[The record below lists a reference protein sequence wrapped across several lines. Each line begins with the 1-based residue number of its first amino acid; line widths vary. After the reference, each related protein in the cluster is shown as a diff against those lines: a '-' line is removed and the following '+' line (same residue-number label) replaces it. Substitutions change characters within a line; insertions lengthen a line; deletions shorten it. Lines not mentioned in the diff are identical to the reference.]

1 MRILFYSQTC
11 NFCLKL
17 LEYIDKNKLAEYF
30 KIICIDKS
38 NNIPKNITIV
48 PTVVDTT
55 IEAPLEGKK
64 AFEYVINQKYFNHPT
79 NNIEYTKDGVP
90 KPVIEEDNKANTTK
104 SGSGFIYVDKDV
116 EKKFNDKDDKQNFD
130 QVFSNKQIPL
140 AANSSM
146 GNPNQQH
153 SQSSQQQAPQAPQ
166 APQAS
171 LNRNQQMLLMK
182 KQQQEEA
189 EEKMNQI
196 ISQRNIQD
204 KKLQALIRLRDN
216 R

>member
-17 LEYIDKNKLAEYF
+17 LEYIDKNKLTEYF

-79 NNIEYTKDGVP
+79 NNIEYTKEGVP

-140 AANSSM
+140 AANSS
-146 GNPNQQH
+146 QQN
-153 SQSSQQQAPQAPQ
+153 STQQNSKPV
-166 APQAS
+166 S
-171 LNRNQQMLLMK
+171 LNRNQQMLNQKLQY
-182 KQQQEEA
+182 QQQQQQS

-196 ISQRNIQD
+196 MSQRNIEE
-204 KKLQALIRLRDN
+204 KKLQALLRLRDN

>member
-30 KIICIDKS
+30 KLICIDKS

-55 IEAPLEGKK
+55 IQAPLEGKK

-104 SGSGFIYVDKDV
+104 SGSGFIYVDKDI
-116 EKKFNDKDDKQNFD
+116 EKKFNDKEDKQNFD
-130 QVFSNKQIPL
+130 QVFTNKQIPL
-140 AANSSM
+140 AANSTHNNNTSH
-146 GNPNQQH
+146 NSNTTSHNSNNSTQQKI
-153 SQSSQQQAPQAPQ
+153 QQ
-166 APQAS
+166 
-171 LNRNQQMLLMK
+171 
-182 KQQQEEA
+182 QQQESDNRV
-189 EEKMNQI
+189 NQLMA
-196 ISQRNIQD
+196 QRNIQD

>member
-30 KIICIDKS
+30 KLICIDKS

-55 IEAPLEGKK
+55 IQAPLEGKK

-104 SGSGFIYVDKDV
+104 SGSGFIYVDKDI
-116 EKKFNDKDDKQNFD
+116 EKKFNDKEDKQNFD
-130 QVFSNKQIPL
+130 QVFTNKQIPL
-140 AANSSM
+140 AANSTHNNNTSH
-146 GNPNQQH
+146 NSNTTTHNSNNTSHNSNNSTQQKI
-153 SQSSQQQAPQAPQ
+153 Q
-166 APQAS
+166 
-171 LNRNQQMLLMK
+171 
-182 KQQQEEA
+182 QQQESDNRV
-189 EEKMNQI
+189 NQLMT
-196 ISQRNIQD
+196 QRNIQD

>member
-79 NNIEYTKDGVP
+79 NNVEYTKDGVP

-116 EKKFNDKDDKQNFD
+116 ERKFNDKEDKQNFD
-130 QVFSNKQIPL
+130 QVFANKQIPL

-146 GNPNQQH
+146 GNHNQ
-153 SQSSQQQAPQAPQ
+153 QSSQQQAPPV
-166 APQAS
+166 S
-171 LNRNQQMLLMK
+171 LNRNQQMLQMK
-182 KQQQEEA
+182 KKQQEEA
-189 EEKMNQI
+189 EEKMNEI

>member
-79 NNIEYTKDGVP
+79 NNIEYTKDGIP

-130 QVFSNKQIPL
+130 QVFQNKQIPL
-140 AANSSM
+140 AANSSH
-146 GNPNQQH
+146 NNTLQNSNNTSH
-153 SQSSQQQAPQAPQ
+153 NSNNSSQQQ
-166 APQAS
+166 
-171 LNRNQQMLLMK
+171 
-182 KQQQEEA
+182 KQQQKTQQQQESDDRV
-189 EEKMNQI
+189 NQLI
-196 ISQRNIQD
+196 AQRNIQD

>member
-30 KIICIDKS
+30 KLICIDKS

-55 IEAPLEGKK
+55 IQAPLEGKK

-104 SGSGFIYVDKDV
+104 SGSGFIYVDKDI
-116 EKKFNDKDDKQNFD
+116 EKKFNDKEDKQNFD
-130 QVFSNKQIPL
+130 QVFTNKQIPL
-140 AANSSM
+140 AANSTHNNNTSH
-146 GNPNQQH
+146 NSNTTSHNSNNSTQQKI
-153 SQSSQQQAPQAPQ
+153 Q
-166 APQAS
+166 
-171 LNRNQQMLLMK
+171 
-182 KQQQEEA
+182 QQQESDNRV
-189 EEKMNQI
+189 NQLMA
-196 ISQRNIQD
+196 QRNIQD

>member
-30 KIICIDKS
+30 KLICIDKS

-55 IEAPLEGKK
+55 IQAPLEGKK

-104 SGSGFIYVDKDV
+104 SGSGFIYVDKDI
-116 EKKFNDKDDKQNFD
+116 EKKFNDKEDKQNFD
-130 QVFSNKQIPL
+130 QVFTNKQIPL
-140 AANSSM
+140 AANSTHNNNTSH
-146 GNPNQQH
+146 NSNTTHNSNNSTQQKI
-153 SQSSQQQAPQAPQ
+153 Q
-166 APQAS
+166 
-171 LNRNQQMLLMK
+171 
-182 KQQQEEA
+182 QQQESDNRV
-189 EEKMNQI
+189 NQLMA
-196 ISQRNIQD
+196 QRNIQD

>member
-1 MRILFYSQTC
+1 
-11 NFCLKL
+11 
-17 LEYIDKNKLAEYF
+17 
-30 KIICIDKS
+30 
-38 NNIPKNITIV
+38 
-48 PTVVDTT
+48 
-55 IEAPLEGKK
+55 
-64 AFEYVINQKYFNHPT
+64 
-79 NNIEYTKDGVP
+79 
-90 KPVIEEDNKANTTK
+90 
-104 SGSGFIYVDKDV
+104 
-116 EKKFNDKDDKQNFD
+116 
-130 QVFSNKQIPL
+130 
-140 AANSSM
+140 M

>member
-17 LEYIDKNKLAEYF
+17 LEYIDKNNLAEYF

-79 NNIEYTKDGVP
+79 NNVEYTKDGVP

-146 GNPNQQH
+146 GNSNQ
-153 SQSSQQQAPQAPQ
+153 QSSQQQASQAPQ

-182 KQQQEEA
+182 KKQQEEA